1 MTTQV
6 TTGVHVWG
14 GHTVQALVAALS
26 TVESAVPA
34 ACLVPDLPGDR
45 DLEALSDDLLDAE
58 IGDALGGVLT
68 EVQRLLPGLTGS
80 GRLLFLL
87 PAEAALGRPH
97 ATAAGAVAGGILSM
111 ARTLA
116 IELARD
122 GIAVNT
128 VLYADAVETA
138 VAHQVAALL
147 GIEAAAVTGQEI
159 YVTAGSGLGR
169 LRP

>member
-6 TTGVHVWG
+6 TAGVHVWG
-14 GHTVQALVAALS
+14 GDSALVHPLS

-45 DLEALSDDLLDAE
+45 DLEALSDELLDAE
-58 IGDALGGVLT
+58 IGDVLGNVLA

-80 GRLLFLL
+80 GRLVFLL

-97 ATAAGAVAGGILSM
+97 ATSAGAVAGGILSM

-128 VLYADAVETA
+128 VLYADAAETA

-147 GIEAAAVTGQEI
+147 AAEGAAVTGQEI